1 MVRTLESKQSAI
13 DTYNEY
19 VTNKMINQEMLN
31 IDKSTE
37 LSNDLFLEFLDE
49 MQACV
54 PKDLIVANISTA
66 GDEINMTLTCSSLV
80 SAADT
85 IVQIRQFRTVDVVTC
100 SQLTEG
106 SEDGEGSDDSNLGK
120 VEFSLTMTYNTALLD
135 EDDSTGT
142 VSEDGTIMEEGTEA
156 PMENNTESVN

>member
-1 MVRTLESKQSAI
+1 
-13 DTYNEY
+13 
-19 VTNKMINQEMLN
+19 MINQEMLN

-100 SQLTEG
+100 TQLTEG
-106 SEDGEGSDDSNLGK
+106 KSEDGEDDSNLGT

-142 VSEDGTIMEEGTEA
+142 VSEDGTIMEEGTEGL
-156 PMENNTESVN
+156 MENNTESVN